1 MPKPPRPR
9 HAYKEVRL
17 QQLRSFCETARL
29 GSLTAAAASLGL
41 AQPTVW
47 EQVHAL
53 ERDFEAILV
62 ERQPHGCRL
71 TDAGRLLVELA
82 APLVTGIDSLKR
94 RVQQAQGQVKSTLN
108 VAASQRILVEDLPPS
123 VVEFER
129 LHPEVHLRLVERPVE
144 QIPAAVESGEAD
156 LGLTTERPGV
166 PPSPWLAFEPCYELE
181 LFLVTPSDHPLARR
195 RHVAPRDLLDYPLVN
210 APDGIPD
217 PAVTAILEKLG
228 AFRTDP
234 RRVEAYYTAV
244 IRRYVEMG
252 FGIGLVVGR
261 PGHSTSSTLHERSMS
276 RHLGRITV
284 NLVSRKG
291 SLQHEPA
298 HSFTATL
305 RALLSRPRTGAK
317 PRPARKSATN
327 TKHE

>member
-1 MPKPPRPR
+1 MAKRDPTSR
-9 HAYKEVRL
+9 HGYKEVRL

-53 ERDFEAILV
+53 ERDFGTQLV

-71 TDAGRLLVELA
+71 TASGQLLVELA
-82 APLVTGIDSLKR
+82 APLVAGIDSLKR
-94 RVQQAQGQVKSTLN
+94 LVQQAEGHAESRLI
-108 VAASQRILVEDLPPS
+108 VAATQRILVEDLPAS
-123 VVEFER
+123 IVEFER
-129 LHPEVHLRLVERPVE
+129 QHPEVHLRMLERTVE
-144 QIPAAVESGEAD
+144 QIPATVESGEAD
-156 LGLTTERPGV
+156 LGLTTERPTD

-181 LFLVTPSDHPLARR
+181 MFLVTPREHPLAKRR
-195 RHVAPRDLLDYPLVN
+195 RVVPRDLLDYPLVN
-210 APDGIPD
+210 APNGIPD
-217 PAVTAILEKLG
+217 RAITAMLEKLG
-228 AFRTDP
+228 VFRTEP
-234 RRVEAYYTAV
+234 RRVEAFYTAV

-252 FGIGLVVGR
+252 FGIGLIVGL
-261 PGHSTSSTLHERSMS
+261 PGHSVSANLHQRSMS

-298 HSFTATL
+298 RGFAQVL
-305 RALLSRPRTGAK
+305 RALVDGHQDATGRSRPRRSKRGEA
-317 PRPARKSATN
+317 
-327 TKHE
+327 